1 MIHEQQHLHMSHKEI
16 ADAAMCNE
24 KKSQLLCRR
33 AYTHQVQIELGK
45 SDKPY

>member
-1 MIHEQQHLHMSHKEI
+1 MIHEEQHLHMSHKEI

-24 KKSQLLCRR
+24 KSARR
-33 AYTHQVQIELGK
+33 AYTHQVQMELGE